1 MADKYNNY
9 AELRAAEQIGKD
21 YHIFCDLFSDEMIL
35 VVPHG
40 GGIEPGTTELSQ
52 EVDFRIKG
60 GLISSYSFNT
70 TKSSNNLDLHITSAN
85 FDEPVGVGA
94 VTNHKHAISFHGYAD
109 SKNEN
114 TIVGGLDEEFKEIVI
129 RQLQAQ
135 GFNAEAATTR
145 FTGTDPNN
153 IVNRC
158 EHGAGVQLELSTL
171 QRKKFFTNNDWSAGN
186 RHNHTEVLERYA
198 SAVALAIE
206 EYTDGRI
213 VTDEDNLYISMQSH
227 SNDL

>member
-9 AELRAAEQIGKD
+9 AELRAAERIGKD

-40 GGIEPGTTELSQ
+40 GGIEVGTTELAQ
-52 EVDFRIKG
+52 EVYMCIKG
-60 GLISSYSFNT
+60 GLISSYLFNT
-70 TKSSNNLDLHITSAN
+70 TKPSNNVDLHITSAN

-94 VTNHKHAISFHGYAD
+94 VTNHKHAISFHGYAA
-109 SKNEN
+109 SKEEN
-114 TIVGGLDEEFKEIVI
+114 TIVGGLDDEFKEIVI
-129 RQLQAQ
+129 KHLKSQ

-145 FTGTDPNN
+145 FTGTDPKN

-171 QRKKFFTNNDWSAGN
+171 QRKRFFYNDDWSAGN
-186 RHNHTEVLERYA
+186 RHNRTEILERYA
-198 SAVALAIE
+198 SAIALAIE
-206 EYTDGRI
+206 EYTEGRI
-213 VTDEDNLYISMQSH
+213 VTDEDNLVVTLQTH
-227 SNDL
+227 SDDV

>member
-21 YHIFCDLFSDEMIL
+21 YNITCDLYSDEMIM

-40 GGIEPGTTELSQ
+40 GGIEPGTTELAYETELWIKSG
-52 EVDFRIKG
+52 RI
-60 GLISSYSFNT
+60 STYTFNS
-70 TKSSNNLDLHITSAN
+70 TKSSNNVDLHITSAN

-114 TIVGGLDEEFKEIVI
+114 TIVGGLNEEFKQIVI
-129 RQLQAQ
+129 KHLQAQ

-145 FTGTDPNN
+145 FTGTDPKN

-171 QRKKFFTNNDWSAGN
+171 QRKKFFTNDDWSAGN
-186 RHNHTEVLERYA
+186 RRLNRTEVLTERYA
-198 SAVALAIE
+198 KAIALAID
-206 EYTDGRI
+206 EYTEGRVPFDDI
-213 VTDEDNLYISMQSH
+213 DEL
-227 SNDL
+227 